1 MVVGWRR
8 SLGFG
13 VPRLQ
18 WPPDLEEGAR
28 GSGGPTVVA
37 GWPAKGEEKAGA
49 AAGGE
54 GEEKVGV
61 AVVGCERAAQRRR
74 SEPASQIMDQSQKP
88 STLLESRT

>member
-1 MVVGWRR
+1 V
-8 SLGFG
+8 
-13 VPRLQ
+13 
-18 WPPDLEEGAR
+18 
-28 GSGGPTVVA
+28 
-37 GWPAKGEEKAGA
+37 KGEEKAGA